1 MALKIIH
8 TYLRSFTEMFSKHIF
23 NKVDLSIN
31 LFYAKFGIFHGGEKD
46 FLYLFDKRMYI
57 NCDENTFKQIP

>member
-8 TYLRSFTEMFSKHIF
+8 TYLRSFTEMFSSHIF

-31 LFYAKFGIFHGGEKD
+31 LFYAKFGIFHGGGKG
-46 FLYLFDKRMYI
+46 FSIFI
-57 NCDENTFKQIP
+57 VCT